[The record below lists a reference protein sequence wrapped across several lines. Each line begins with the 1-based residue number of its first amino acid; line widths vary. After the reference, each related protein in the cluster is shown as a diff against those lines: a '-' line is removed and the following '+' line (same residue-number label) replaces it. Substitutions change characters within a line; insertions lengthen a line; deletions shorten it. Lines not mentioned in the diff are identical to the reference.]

1 MQFITQIIIY
11 ESTEIPF
18 FNRTVVGGTKQLLL
32 LSNRA
37 RRSIL
42 PLHLIPEGSIELVD
56 SLMPLW
62 VEIGNELEEED
73 QDEG

>member
-18 FNRTVVGGTKQLLL
+18 FNSTNLLLL

-62 VEIGNELEEED
+62 VEIGN
-73 QDEG
+73 